1 MKFRIISD
9 LHIDINAHY
18 EDDNLL
24 KFDPDAFYLIAGDTS
39 GSYTITS
46 NFIENHINQGVF
58 ILGNHEGYEADR
70 ETHID
75 TNLTK
80 ENIADKLSRDFPLTS
95 KVSFLENQYKEIGE
109 DIVVVGCT
117 LYTDFRLYE
126 DLDYDQTY
134 AMNLAHN
141 RMNDFRYVY
150 TYGDTHETYRLVTPS
165 DYVNYFNT
173 SLNFIEETCNKFPDK
188 KIVVVTHHA
197 PSMKS
202 IRGRYVTDVL
212 SAAYASP
219 LEDFIKAHDNI
230 KLWCHGHIHNV
241 AEYKFRNRAQV
252 ISCPFGYYNEGRHD
266 LSKYL
271 GRTYN
276 L

>member
-109 DIVVVGCT
+109 DIIVVGCT

-134 AMNLAHN
+134 AMNYAHS

-150 TYGDTHETYRLVTPS
+150 TYGDTHETYRNVTPL

-202 IRGRYVTDVL
+202 IQGRYVTDVL

-230 KLWCHGHIHNV
+230 KLWCCGHIHSK

-252 ISCPFGYYNEGRHD
+252 ISCPFGYFNEGRHN
-266 LSKYL
+266 LNKYL
-271 GRTYN
+271 GRIYN

>member
-109 DIVVVGCT
+109 DIIVVGCT

-134 AMNLAHN
+134 AMNYAHS

-150 TYGDTHETYRLVTPS
+150 TYGDTHETYRNVTPL

-230 KLWCHGHIHNV
+230 KLWCCGHIHSK

-252 ISCPFGYYNEGRHD
+252 ISCPFGYFNEGRHN
-266 LSKYL
+266 LNKYL
-271 GRTYN
+271 GRIYN

>member
-9 LHIDINAHY
+9 LHVDINAEY
-18 EDDNLL
+18 EDNNWL

-46 NFIENHINQGVF
+46 NFIENHISQGVF
-58 ILGNHEGYEADR
+58 VLGNHEGYEADR
-70 ETHID
+70 EKHID

-109 DIVVVGCT
+109 DIIVVGCT

-126 DLDYDQTY
+126 YIDYDQTY
-134 AMNLAHN
+134 AMNYAHN
-141 RMNDFRYVY
+141 RMNDFMYVY
-150 TYGDTHETYRLVTPS
+150 TYGDTQETYRHVTPS

-197 PSMKS
+197 PSIKS
-202 IRGRYVTDVL
+202 IQGRYVADLL

-230 KLWCHGHIHNV
+230 KLWCHGHIHDK

-252 ISCPFGYYNEGRHD
+252 ISCPFGYFNEGRHN
-266 LSKYL
+266 LNKYL
-271 GRTYN
+271 GRIYN

>member
-58 ILGNHEGYEADR
+58 ILGNHEGYEADI
-70 ETHID
+70 EKYID

-109 DIVVVGCT
+109 DIIVVGCT

-134 AMNLAHN
+134 AMNYAHN
-141 RMNDFRYVY
+141 RMNDFMYVY
-150 TYGDTHETYRLVTPS
+150 TYGDTQETYRHVTPS
-165 DYVNYFNT
+165 DYLNYFNT

-202 IRGRYVTDVL
+202 IRGRYVTDLL

-230 KLWCHGHIHNV
+230 KLWCHGHIHDK

-252 ISCPFGYYNEGRHD
+252 ICCPFGYYNEGRHN
-266 LSKYL
+266 LNKYL
-271 GRTYN
+271 GRIYN

>member
-70 ETHID
+70 EKHID

-109 DIVVVGCT
+109 DIIVVGCT

-134 AMNLAHN
+134 AMNYAHN

-230 KLWCHGHIHNV
+230 KLWCCGHIHSK

-271 GRTYN
+271 GRIYN

>member
-18 EDDNLL
+18 EDDNML

-70 ETHID
+70 ERHID

-109 DIVVVGCT
+109 DIIVVGCT

-126 DLDYDQTY
+126 DFDYDQTY
-134 AMNLAHN
+134 AMKYAHN

-150 TYGDTHETYRLVTPS
+150 TYKNTRRTYRLVTPS

-197 PSMKS
+197 PSMRS
-202 IRGRYVTDVL
+202 IRGRYVTDLL

-230 KLWCHGHIHNV
+230 KLWVHGHIHSV

-271 GRTYN
+271 GRIYN

>member
-109 DIVVVGCT
+109 DIIVVGCT

-134 AMNLAHN
+134 AMNYAHS

-150 TYGDTHETYRLVTPS
+150 TYGDTHETYRNVTPL
-165 DYVNYFNT
+165 DYVRYFNT

-188 KIVVVTHHA
+188 KIIVVTHHA
-197 PSMKS
+197 PSMRS
-202 IRGRYVTDVL
+202 IRGRYVTDLL

-230 KLWCHGHIHNV
+230 KLWTHGHIHNV
-241 AEYKFRNRAQV
+241 PEYKFRNRAQV
-252 ISCPFGYYNEGRHD
+252 ISCPFGYFNEGRHN
-266 LSKYL
+266 LNKYL
-271 GRTYN
+271 GRIYN

>member
-109 DIVVVGCT
+109 GIIVVGCT

-134 AMNLAHN
+134 AMNYAHN

-150 TYGDTHETYRLVTPS
+150 TYGDTHETYRNVTPL
-165 DYVNYFNT
+165 DYVRYFNT

-202 IRGRYVTDVL
+202 IQGRYVTDVL

-230 KLWCHGHIHNV
+230 KLWTHGHIHNV

-252 ISCPFGYYNEGRHD
+252 INCPFGYYNEGRHD

-271 GRTYN
+271 GRIYN

>member
-70 ETHID
+70 EKHID

-109 DIVVVGCT
+109 DIIVVGCT

-134 AMNLAHN
+134 AMNYAHN
-141 RMNDFRYVY
+141 RMNDFMYVY
-150 TYGDTHETYRLVTPS
+150 TYGDTQETYRHVTPS

-202 IRGRYVTDVL
+202 IRGRYVTNVL

-230 KLWCHGHIHNV
+230 KLWCHGHIHSV

-252 ISCPFGYYNEGRHD
+252 ISCPFGYYNEGRHN
-266 LSKYL
+266 LNKYL
-271 GRTYN
+271 GRIYN

>member
-9 LHIDINAHY
+9 LHVDINADY
-18 EDDNLL
+18 EDNNLL

-70 ETHID
+70 EKHID

-109 DIVVVGCT
+109 DIIVVGCT

-134 AMNLAHN
+134 AMNYAHN

-150 TYGDTHETYRLVTPS
+150 TYGDTHETYRHVTPS

-173 SLNFIEETCNKFPDK
+173 SLNFIEETCNKFSDK

-202 IRGRYVTDVL
+202 IQGRYVTDVL

-219 LEDFIKAHDNI
+219 LDDFIKAHDNI
-230 KLWCHGHIHNV
+230 KLWIHGHIHDK

-252 ISCPFGYYNEGRHD
+252 ISCPFGYFNEGRHN
-266 LSKYL
+266 LNKYL
-271 GRTYN
+271 GRIYN

>member
-9 LHIDINAHY
+9 LHVDINADY
-18 EDDNLL
+18 EDNNLL

-70 ETHID
+70 ERHID

-80 ENIADKLSRDFPLTS
+80 ENIVDKLSRDFPLTS

-126 DLDYDQTY
+126 DLGYDQTY
-134 AMNLAHN
+134 AMNYAHN

-188 KIVVVTHHA
+188 KIAVVTHHA

-202 IRGRYVTDVL
+202 IQGRYVTDVL

-230 KLWCHGHIHNV
+230 KLWCNGHIHSK

-252 ISCPFGYYNEGRHD
+252 ISCPFGYYNEGRHN
-266 LSKYL
+266 LNKYL
-271 GRTYN
+271 GRIYN

>member
-9 LHIDINAHY
+9 LHVDINAHY

-39 GSYTITS
+39 GSYTVTS

-95 KVSFLENQYKEIGE
+95 NVSFLENQYKETGE

-117 LYTDFRLYE
+117 LYTDFKLYE
-126 DLDYDQTY
+126 HLGFDQSY
-134 AMNLAHN
+134 AMNYAHN

-150 TYGDTHETYRLVTPS
+150 TYGNTQETYRHVTPS
-165 DYVNYFNT
+165 DYLNYFNT

-197 PSMKS
+197 PSMRS
-202 IRGRYVTDVL
+202 IQGRYVTDLL

-219 LEDFIKAHDNI
+219 LEYFIKAHDNI
-230 KLWCHGHIHNV
+230 KL
-241 AEYKFRNRAQV
+241 
-252 ISCPFGYYNEGRHD
+252 
-266 LSKYL
+266 
-271 GRTYN
+271 
-276 L
+276 

>member
-9 LHIDINAHY
+9 LHVDINAEY
-18 EDDNLL
+18 EDNNWL

-46 NFIENHINQGVF
+46 NFIENHISQGVF

-70 ETHID
+70 EKHID

-109 DIVVVGCT
+109 DIIVVGCT

-126 DLDYDQTY
+126 YIDYDQTY
-134 AMNLAHN
+134 AMNYAHN
-141 RMNDFRYVY
+141 RMNDFMYVY
-150 TYGDTHETYRLVTPS
+150 TYGDTQETYRHVTPS

-202 IRGRYVTDVL
+202 IQGRYVTDVL

-230 KLWCHGHIHNV
+230 KLWCHGHIHDK

-252 ISCPFGYYNEGRHD
+252 ISCPFGYFNEGRHN
-266 LSKYL
+266 LNKYL
-271 GRTYN
+271 GRIYN